1 MNPFQSISG
10 ILLCVVIITGAACS
24 KKNASTS
31 TLQPDQVSITRD
43 QPYGDDPSQ
52 VMDIYLP
59 VDRDPNKTKTL
70 VLVHGG
76 AWSGGD
82 KKDYNRAID
91 SLLTL
96 THDYAC
102 FNINYRLSKNGRNQY
117 PAALEDLQ
125 KALDYVWQNSSRFK
139 VSQVT
144 VVLGTSAGAHL
155 AALQAYRHNDKG
167 LIKAVVCLMGVYD
180 MTTYYS
186 QAQLLYKGFL
196 INFMG
201 GTPGQKPAVYS
212 DASPVKYITN
222 RSIPTFVMHGT
233 EDKVAPPAQ
242 AREVVE
248 KLESAG
254 VPHQYHTYAG
264 GHSIPASAD
273 VLPKVVKFLKDYV
286 EK

>member
-10 ILLCVVIITGAACS
+10 ILLCVAVITGAGCS

-117 PAALEDLQ
+117 PAALEDVQ

-201 GTPGQKPAVYS
+201 GTPGQKPSVYS

-254 VPHQYHTYAG
+254 VPHQYHTYSG
-264 GHSIPASAD
+264 GHSIPAEAD